1 TIQRVTQSMERFSFN
16 TAVAALMELSNA
28 LTRALDEKTASRLC
42 CEETFDTLVQLL
54 HPMAPHLTEE
64 LWERRGHVETLL
76 ESTWPT
82 WDEAKIRRA
91 RISLVVQVDGRL
103 RDRIEVDADAGEK
116 EVKEVALSSD
126 KVQEHLGGRE
136 LARAVVVPGR
146 LINLVTRRS
155 A

>member
-1 TIQRVTQSMERFSFN
+1 MESFHFN
-16 TAVAALMELSNA
+16 TAVAALMELLNA
-28 LTRALDEKTASRLC
+28 LSRALDEKTASRLL

-64 LWERRGHVETLL
+64 LWEQRGHVETLL
-76 ESTWPT
+76 DTTWPSF
-82 WDEAKIRRA
+82 DETKIRRE
-91 RISLVVQVDGRL
+91 RISLVVQVDGKL
-103 RDRIEVDADAGEK
+103 RDRIEVDVDAGEK
-116 EVKEVALSSD
+116 EVKDVALASD